1 MQKLMIALMLLTFSV
16 NAEEKTDKQK
26 TEEYGRCIEQY
37 PCDLDGKS
45 LHHLSKEERNK
56 ILKCRLDR
64 HLKCSVPDEE
74 TGYVLDPVYEWTK
87 IYGEYL

>member
-1 MQKLMIALMLLTFSV
+1 MQKLMIALMLLTFSA
-16 NAEEKTDKQK
+16 NADQDTDD
-26 TEEYGRCIEQY
+26 YAYCISKY
-37 PCDLDGKS
+37 PCPLDGQS

-74 TGYVLDPVYEWTK
+74 TGFVLDPVYEWTK

>member
-1 MQKLMIALMLLTFSV
+1 MLFKIMVLLIGVISF
-16 NAEEKTDKQK
+16 ADQD
-26 TEEYGRCIEQY
+26 TEEYGYCIGKY
-37 PCDLDGKS
+37 PCPLDGES
-45 LHHLSKEERNK
+45 LHHLSKKERDA

-74 TGYVLDPVYEWTK
+74 TGYVLDPVYEMYK

>member
-1 MQKLMIALMLLTFSV
+1 MIKPMIALMLLTSS
-16 NAEEKTDKQK
+16 ASADQD

-37 PCDLDGKS
+37 PCPLDGKS

>member
-1 MQKLMIALMLLTFSV
+1 MIALMLLTSFA
-16 NAEEKTDKQK
+16 NASDKDTDDY
-26 TEEYGRCIEQY
+26 EYCIQQY
-37 PCDLDGKS
+37 PCPLDGQS

-87 IYGEYL
+87 IYGEYLE